1 MCSLQLRESW
11 DEAYTAFCELGIGK
25 DFSNILLAGRFS
37 ASLNWP
43 HLIEIMEQL
52 VDASLPKIRRLRATP
67 VNVPLAR
74 PHPTASGVVNSAPLV
89 LMDLETDQG
98 LTGHAYVFCYTP
110 IALKPIAE
118 LIEALQP
125 LIQGDAVAPLVLAQK
140 LQGRFR
146 LLGPQGFTGIAMAA
160 IDMAAWDVLA
170 KSAGLSLTRLLGGE
184 EKPGSGLPQPRHGW
198 AGRGCAR
205 SSRIDRAGFP
215 VREV

>member
-1 MCSLQLRESW
+1 M
-11 DEAYTAFCELGIGK
+11 
-25 DFSNILLAGRFS
+25 
-37 ASLNWP
+37 
-43 HLIEIMEQL
+43 
-52 VDASLPKIRRLRATP
+52 DASLQKIRRLRATP
-67 VNVPLAR
+67 VNLPLAR
-74 PHPTASGVVNSAPLV
+74 PHPTASGVVSSAPLV

-170 KSAGLSLTRLLGGE
+170 KSAGLSAHPTSRRRR
-184 EKPGSGLPQPRHGW
+184 KAGSGLPQPRHGW
-198 AGRGCAR
+198 SGRSGTG
-205 SSRIDRAGFP
+205 SSRIINGRLDRYTGHHSVPADIAA
-215 VREV
+215 